1 MGDPGYGGATWGDDL
16 QIYKAK
22 KAVVPWR
29 TEDQRP
35 VKHVTRYEKSREERE
50 YDLVRAEYRDVQR
63 EAAAKDTEIKARLD
77 HVIAAKAQQSKYV
90 QKHNLINH
98 YCAEKEPV
106 VETHRP
112 PNTRVGYNIVT
123 NVALRTPPSK
133 VVKPEDAYKG
143 KKMVESQHI
152 SRPFSVISNKY
163 HTEHETRA
171 LAEAAAAKANA
182 IAKFNKTRD
191 FDPLLSR
198 YYNAEKEMSFLAARD
213 AHAKVHGA
221 GRDDALPHGEQFS
234 AGRLY
239 NIINQKI
246 LRPDKYEKVTN
257 VVNRRLNCM
266 KTTQVNKAIQVR
278 AFQEEDHALDLRLN
292 RSTHARNSQAYVHG
306 FDPVTNQPFD
316 GRLRKPKVPLRTKP
330 HPTPWVRL
338 EGPSSNQVTENVLP
352 RVSEPMPYS
361 GLNQIQPEIL
371 FIGHDN
377 PATNLPRL
385 GA

>member
-1 MGDPGYGGATWGDDL
+1 MGEPGYGGATWGDDL

-29 TEDQRP
+29 TEDQLP
-35 VKHVTRYEKSREERE
+35 VKHVTRYVKAREERE

-63 EAAAKDTEIKARLD
+63 EAATKDMEIKARLE
-77 HVIAAKAQQSKYV
+77 HLMAAKAKQSKYV

-98 YCAEKEPV
+98 YCAEKDPPIS
-106 VETHRP
+106 TNLP

-123 NVALRTPPSK
+123 NVALTTPPSK

-143 KKMVESQHI
+143 KKMVESPHI

-171 LAEAAAAKANA
+171 LAETEAAKAKA

-198 YYNAEKEMSFLAARD
+198 YYNADKEASFLAARD
-213 AHAKVHGA
+213 AYAKVHGV
-221 GRDDALPHGEQFS
+221 GRDDTLPYGEQYS

-246 LRPDKYEKVTN
+246 LRPEKYAKVTN

-266 KTTQVNKAIQVR
+266 KTTQVNKAIQAR
-278 AFQEEDHALDLRLN
+278 AFQEEDRALDLRLN

-306 FDPVTNQPFD
+306 FDPVTNQPFE
-316 GRLRKPKVPLRTKP
+316 GRLRKPKVPLRTKS

-338 EGPSSNQVTENVLP
+338 EGPSSNQVTENALP
-352 RVSEPMPYS
+352 RVAEPMPYS
-361 GLNQIQPEIL
+361 GVNQIQPEIM
-371 FIGHDN
+371 FVEHET
-377 PATNLPRL
+377 TNLPRL
-385 GA
+385 GS